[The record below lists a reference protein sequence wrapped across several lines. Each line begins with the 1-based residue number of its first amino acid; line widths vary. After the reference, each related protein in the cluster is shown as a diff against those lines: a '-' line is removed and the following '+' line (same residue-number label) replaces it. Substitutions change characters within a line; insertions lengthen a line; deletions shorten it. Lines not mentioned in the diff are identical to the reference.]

1 MTANIAEKPYGKREF
16 NDYQLFSRIQ
26 QYSKPNRSD
35 FRNNA
40 SRKNSF
46 SLWSTALVMLTTI
59 TLSSNCV
66 LTVSAAG
73 PHRSAAGTLYRDA
86 QIYSPRFPPATW
98 YPADES
104 ESEDDIEG
112 SPDVMERSGGNVL
125 RKRQFASLFFS
136 PNELKKLPAT
146 RSSDLENTE
155 PGKRSWRTV
164 MDDRYYAK
172 RRF

>member
-1 MTANIAEKPYGKREF
+1 MIAEKPYRKREF

-26 QYSKPNRSD
+26 QYSKSNRYD
-35 FRNNA
+35 FRNNT

-46 SLWSTALVMLTTI
+46 SLWSTALVMLATI

-73 PHRSAAGTLYRDA
+73 SSSIPGGGALYREES
-86 QIYSPRFPPATW
+86 IYSPRFPPATW

-136 PNELKKLPAT
+136 PNQLQKLPAT
-146 RSSDLENTE
+146 RSSDLEENTE